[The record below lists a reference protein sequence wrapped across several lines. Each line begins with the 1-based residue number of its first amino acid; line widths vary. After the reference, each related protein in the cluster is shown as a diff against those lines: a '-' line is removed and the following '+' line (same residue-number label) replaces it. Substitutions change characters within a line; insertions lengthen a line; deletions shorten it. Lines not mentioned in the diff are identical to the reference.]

1 MTSQVTLLNEHS
13 SITGILTIEVQP
25 ILNLN
30 RSENKMTND
39 QANSQSEVNV
49 KTNECDE
56 LEIVFDNLQYIKWA
70 SIY

>member
-13 SITGILTIEVQP
+13 TITGILTIEVQP
-25 ILNLN
+25 IFNLN
-30 RSENKMTND
+30 RSENKMTNG
-39 QANSQSEVNV
+39 QANCQSEVNV